1 MENLRFI
8 EILVARLFLSCFI
21 GVMIGLEREFKGKF
35 AGIRTHTIVALGSA
49 LAMIVSKYGFFD
61 SSHYDAQRIAAQV
74 VSGIGFLGGGLIFI
88 KKDYISGL
96 RTAAGIWTTAIIG
109 MSIGAGMY
117 AVGITA
123 SLVILLLQLFFN
135 EDYGLFKFM
144 KKPYTLDIV
153 LDGPESI
160 EKINKYLK
168 SQNIKFVE
176 KSINYKEDKLIL
188 ELQYHNKNEEELIG
202 IIDFLRENKRVFKFS
217 LD

>member
-1 MENLRFI
+1 
-8 EILVARLFLSCFI
+8 
-21 GVMIGLEREFKGKF
+21 
-35 AGIRTHTIVALGSA
+35 
-49 LAMIVSKYGFFD
+49 
-61 SSHYDAQRIAAQV
+61 
-74 VSGIGFLGGGLIFI
+74 
-88 KKDYISGL
+88 
-96 RTAAGIWTTAIIG
+96 
-109 MSIGAGMY
+109 
-117 AVGITA
+117 
-123 SLVILLLQLFFN
+123 
-135 EDYGLFKFM
+135 M

-176 KSINYKEDKLIL
+176 KSINYKEDKLTL